1 MSDRLPW
8 FRCFPSALL
17 GALAGLDADEGIVYV
32 TALLRIYE
40 TGAPVGETARTL
52 GRRTGLT
59 ERKAGAALE
68 RLFEAGKLILTAD
81 GKLDSASTHAEI
93 GWQRERRQDQSAAG
107 RASAARRQKQS
118 DVEKNDAFGK
128 TPDQNDRQKG
138 QQNQRNGATAVELPF
153 NQLEEDTDQKEDK
166 PLSVAR
172 TARSQSDFPPN
183 AFDLWYAGWPNKV
196 GKEAARRK
204 FETIRKSG
212 RVTYAQLVTG
222 VERYIATKPPTRD
235 WCYPA
240 TWLNEGR
247 WEDAP
252 AAPAPRNI
260 QFNGRPL
267 SAQQRSFELARQ
279 ANLSLMGDP
288 DDPGPFADDATARP
302 ADGGYQNGHARPGF
316 HEPAGGGF
324 RLAPPRPAGPPRP
337 H

>member
-40 TGAPVGETARTL
+40 TGTPVGETARTL

-107 RASAARRQKQS
+107 RASAARRQNQS
-118 DVEKNDAFGK
+118 VVEKNDAFGK
-128 TPDQNDRQKG
+128 APDRNDRQKT
-138 QQNQRNGATAVELPF
+138 QLNQRNVSTAVELPF
-153 NQLEEDTDQKEDK
+153 NHLEEDTDQKEDK

-183 AFDLWYAGWPNKV
+183 AFAIWWQLQPNKV
-196 GKEAARRK
+196 GKDAAERAFAK
-204 FETIRKSG
+204 VRKSG
-212 RVTYAQLVTG
+212 RVTFAELMDG
-222 VERYIATKPPTRD
+222 LKRYIATKPPTRD
-235 WCYPA
+235 WCHPT
-240 TWLNEGR
+240 TWLNQGR
-247 WEDAP
+247 WADEP
-252 AAPAPRNI
+252 AAPVPIRAMPI
-260 QFNGRPL
+260 GRQP
-267 SAQQRSFELARQ
+267 SAQESFLTQSRNADREMR
-279 ANLSLMGDP
+279 GE
-288 DDPGPFADDATARP
+288 DDTSPFLFDAAPVADAA
-302 ADGGYQNGHARPGF
+302 GYSNGHARPALLEPPGGNRGF
-316 HEPAGGGF
+316 PA
-324 RLAPPRPAGPPRP
+324 PRYPGPART

>member
-68 RLFEAGKLILTAD
+68 RLFEAGKLILTGD

-93 GWQRERRQDQSAAG
+93 GWQRERHQDQSAAG
-107 RASAARRQKQS
+107 RASAARRQMQTGGK
-118 DVEKNDAFGK
+118 KNDASGK
-128 TPDQNDRQKG
+128 SDDQNDWQKT
-138 QQNQRNGATAVELPF
+138 QQNQRNGSTPVDRPF
-153 NQLEEDTDQKEDK
+153 NHLEEDTDQKEDK

-212 RVTYAQLVTG
+212 RVTFDQLVSG
-222 VERYIATKPPTRD
+222 VKRYIATKPATRD

-247 WEDAP
+247 WDDQP
-252 AAPAPRNI
+252 AAPVPIRATP
-260 QFNGRPL
+260 NGRAP
-267 SAQQRSFELARQ
+267 SAQESFLNQSRNADREMR
-279 ANLSLMGDP
+279 GE
-288 DDPGPFADDATARP
+288 DDQSPFLFDAEPVAS
-302 ADGGYQNGHARPGF
+302 AAGYSNGHARPALLEPPGGNRGF
-316 HEPAGGGF
+316 P
-324 RLAPPRPAGPPRP
+324 PPRYPGPART